1 MRLRVWMSGG
11 LKEME
16 PENNEFIGL
25 EGMTV
30 DELLH
35 TLDVA
40 ATTSIVTVNETVVDR
55 QFVLQK
61 DNRVRVTGLIGGG

>member
-16 PENNEFIGL
+16 PENHDFIGL

-40 ATTSIVTVNETVVDR
+40 AVTSVVTVDEIIVDR

-61 DNRVRVTGLIGGG
+61 DNRVKITGLIGGG